1 MAGLTS
7 TLEIA
12 KNTML
17 NQQLQIQTATHNIA
31 NADNK
36 SYARQRANAITNPAS
51 PIGAGWIGNGARID
65 HITQFRDQYIEK
77 QLMGSISQES
87 DYRTRSTLLG
97 TISSYLSDDGTQG
110 LSQDLGAFWDSWD
123 ALSQNPQGLVEKDG
137 VVAAAS
143 NLVDSIHNAQAGLTD
158 VRHSIQQSIETEDS
172 AGNITGGVIRSIN
185 DLISQVGDFNRQ
197 ISSMESTGNS
207 ANDLRDQRY
216 QALTELS
223 GYIGIDTAEQ
233 ANGAVTV
240 TLTDSGTPITLV
252 SGQHY
257 GALDY
262 TPGSNQV
269 SYTDASVPPVSYSPS
284 PNVLSGGSLSGMLAT
299 VAKTTDYETLLDTF
313 ASTLVD
319 QVNTQ
324 YDNTGTLKVFDGN
337 RADNIEVNS
346 AITLNPSS
354 IDGTK
359 ALDLAEL
366 QDTPVAALGNTRF
379 IDYLGNLQGQIGQD
393 QSSATS
399 QADFQQSLSLQL
411 GAQQQSLSGVS
422 IDEET
427 IDLLK
432 FQQVYQAAAKII
444 QRTDEMLQTVIDMV

>member
-36 SYARQRANAITNPAS
+36 SYARQRANVITNPAS
-51 PIGAGWIGNGARID
+51 PIHAGWIGNGARID
-65 HITQFRDQYIEK
+65 RITQFRDQYIEK

-97 TISSYLSDDGTQG
+97 TISSRLSDDGTQG

-137 VVAAAS
+137 VVTAAN
-143 NLVDSIHNAQAGLTD
+143 NLAESIHNAQTGLQDIRTNIQASITD
-158 VRHSIQQSIETEDS
+158 TIPR
-172 AGNITGGVIRSIN
+172 IN
-185 DLISQVGDFNRQ
+185 DLLAQVGVLNRQ
-197 ISSMESTGNS
+197 ITRMELTGNS

-223 GYIGIDTAEQ
+223 QYIGIDTAEQ
-233 ANGAVTV
+233 ASGSVTV
-240 TLTDSGTPITLV
+240 TLPDSGAPPLTLV
-252 SGQHY
+252 SDQHY
-257 GALDY
+257 GTLDY
-262 TPGSNQV
+262 APGTNQV
-269 SYTDASVPPVSYSPS
+269 TYADANDSSVTYGPS
-284 PNVLSGGSLSGMLAT
+284 ADARSGGSLNGMLNSI
-299 VAKTTDYETLLDTF
+299 VKTTEYENQLNTF
-313 ASTLVD
+313 AVALRD
-319 QVNTQ
+319 QVNLT
-324 YDNTGTLKVFDGN
+324 YGATFFSATSAADIEVESAIKSDPSTLTGTQ
-337 RADNIEVNS
+337 
-346 AITLNPSS
+346 
-354 IDGTK
+354 
-359 ALDLAEL
+359 ALDLGEL
-366 QDTPVAALGNTRF
+366 QKTHVAALGNTRF

-399 QADFQQSLSLQL
+399 HADFQQSLALEL

-427 IDLLK
+427 IDLMK
-432 FQQVYQAAAKII
+432 FQQIYQAAAKII